1 VRKTAIAHAHGAKN
15 SHGWWGRWD
24 LTPQFVGLLT
34 PPRACIRAQ
43 ITYTTKLTQLN
54 ETMNAFRSSRIS
66 FDEVLRLY
74 RAILRETG
82 GEYGF
87 VSEGTLRY
95 ILDSM
100 DSIRGDIFAKAAYAI
115 HGIATK
121 HPLVN
126 GNKRLAFALAGRQHD
141 RSRRPVAPI
150 ERDHVSMSW
159 SLSSCA

>member
-1 VRKTAIAHAHGAKN
+1 
-15 SHGWWGRWD
+15 
-24 LTPQFVGLLT
+24 
-34 PPRACIRAQ
+34 
-43 ITYTTKLTQLN
+43 
-54 ETMNAFRSSRIS
+54 MNAFWSSRVS

-100 DSIRGDIFAKAAYAI
+100 DSIRGDIFAKAAYVI

-121 HPLVN
+121 HPLAN
-126 GNKRLAFALAGRQHD
+126 GNKRLAFSLGALILRTEGIELSIDKDETVPLMLRAAKDELSRKVLESWL
-141 RSRRPVAPI
+141 RSKSKKI
-150 ERDHVSMSW
+150 
-159 SLSSCA
+159 